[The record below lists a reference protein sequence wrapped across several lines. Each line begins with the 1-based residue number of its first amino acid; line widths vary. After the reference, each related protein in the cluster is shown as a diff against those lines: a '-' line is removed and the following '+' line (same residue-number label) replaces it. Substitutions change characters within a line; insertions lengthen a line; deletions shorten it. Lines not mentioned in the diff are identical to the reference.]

1 LAIQGRSIL
10 VTVTFDEARG
20 DVLPGQEW
28 VLRVPGV
35 VAVVRRQGDDELLAE
50 LIALI
55 QDTVAESGPAS
66 GCMLALRLTRWLIG
80 TTEAPAFGT
89 VASTSD
95 GIAVLL
101 HGGVNLCELNGD
113 TFAHTRDGV
122 HLSGHT
128 AALTVDR
135 LMPWPDRPIALSI
148 GTATVAGHG
157 SLGGAP
163 TRPVGLVHGLVPGT
177 GVVLHPP
184 GTGSPVIVKKAADSV
199 TTTPGGIADESV
211 APITELVESRDK
223 EFPAERIEAA
233 PSPSVG
239 RHAAHDGPRGLTAVI
254 QQSDAQQPAR
264 MPGAPAEAD
273 RDPTS
278 QSAGMSHPIPVIV
291 EGIHCSRGHL
301 NDPRVAFCA
310 SCGIRMDN
318 RTAVPVHGRR
328 PPLGLLLLDP
338 RTGRR
343 LPARTKARH

>member
-1 LAIQGRSIL
+1 
-10 VTVTFDEARG
+10 
-20 DVLPGQEW
+20 
-28 VLRVPGV
+28 
-35 VAVVRRQGDDELLAE
+35 
-50 LIALI
+50 
-55 QDTVAESGPAS
+55 
-66 GCMLALRLTRWLIG
+66 
-80 TTEAPAFGT
+80 
-89 VASTSD
+89 
-95 GIAVLL
+95 
-101 HGGVNLCELNGD
+101 
-113 TFAHTRDGV
+113 
-122 HLSGHT
+122 
-128 AALTVDR
+128 
-135 LMPWPDRPIALSI
+135 
-148 GTATVAGHG
+148 
-157 SLGGAP
+157 
-163 TRPVGLVHGLVPGT
+163 
-177 GVVLHPP
+177 VVLHPP

-211 APITELVESRDK
+211 APITELLESRDK
-223 EFPAERIEAA
+223 ESPAERIEAA

-328 PPLGLLLLDP
+328 PPLGLLLLDDGVIHVLDDDCLL
-338 RTGRR
+338 GRR
-343 LPARTKARH
+343 PDTDEAVVDGRFRSIRLDDDRGSISRVHAEIRLHNWDTVLVDRGSANGTYIAGPTDTDWSRLVPFQPLVLTPGTQVRIGRRQLTYQSARAQL